1 MCIQIREMSQDSGLY
16 QCIIRN
22 SKRCYKYSIPIAVL
36 NNSASLCF
44 NKEYYLKQNLFPK
57 APSRIVCHQVNEFG
71 QEVDYS
77 SIHWYKECKPI
88 QGERFEFFRNHLIMK
103 DIKKDDGGKYV
114 CKGTYTFKGNKYNF
128 SNSILVTLLEK
139 KERKRPEILYPIN
152 NTIEADIGSSVFT
165 ECNVSSFKDT
175 FISISWRVNNT
186 LVDDLFKG
194 RIQEGNQTSIPKEGT
209 EIFTVSLNI
218 TELKNEDYD
227 QHFICHAGE
236 VAAYIKIQRPTKNH
250 TAFVLLIL
258 LLIIPVLI
266 CILFKIEIVLWY
278 RKSCRSFLHKKVSDG
293 KIYDA
298 YVLYPKI
305 SSQIDFVLKV
315 LPDVLEKQC
324 EYSLFIPG
332 RDDLPG
338 KALVNVVDE
347 AIGQSRRLIMIL
359 VPGLSSSE
367 EAPEQNIAV
376 YHALIPDGM
385 KTILIEMTTRWYLVA
400 AVASSSST
408 RNNRQETNPSGCCAT
423 LNLSGILL
431 ALGVGFPGV
440 KEGTC
445 GLGAGQSAAL
455 CPGWLQRKQR
465 KGTWQKGQR
474 SPGLLAGPSA
484 LPPVTS
490 PPTDMPCPELD
501 LIARKVS
508 FRVESICSFPPKPRL
523 AGLLPPPLLRRC
535 SGPGGGGA
543 SRWKEEPWKLLDLGA
558 QVALENPPPPNPNVG
573 QNDLLLS
580 YCYFSVLSSA
590 QSPELGARLRFL
602 FIPVF
607 HPPPSGPAH
616 FPVLLMDS

>member
-1 MCIQIREMSQDSGLY
+1 MKPALADYCILVLSFICVFKSEKCVVQEDIRKQKVFEDNNPFRLDCPLDRIPNSTLNWYMNGNDTPLITQPLSRVFQEKTSLWFIPAIAQDSGLY

-305 SSQIDFVLKV
+305 SSQVDFVLKV

-385 KTILIEMTTRWYLVA
+385 KTILIEMSKIKDYSHMPESIRYIKQKQGAIRWKGDITKKD
-400 AVASSSST
+400 SSSANSSFWKKV
-408 RNNRQETNPSGCCAT
+408 RYRMPPEHQVFQE
-423 LNLSGILL
+423 L
-431 ALGVGFPGV
+431 ALM
-440 KEGTC
+440 
-445 GLGAGQSAAL
+445 
-455 CPGWLQRKQR
+455 
-465 KGTWQKGQR
+465 
-474 SPGLLAGPSA
+474 
-484 LPPVTS
+484 PV
-490 PPTDMPCPELD
+490 PC
-501 LIARKVS
+501 
-508 FRVESICSFPPKPRL
+508 SISQMIE
-523 AGLLPPPLLRRC
+523 A
-535 SGPGGGGA
+535 
-543 SRWKEEPWKLLDLGA
+543 
-558 QVALENPPPPNPNVG
+558 
-573 QNDLLLS
+573 
-580 YCYFSVLSSA
+580 
-590 QSPELGARLRFL
+590 
-602 FIPVF
+602 
-607 HPPPSGPAH
+607 
-616 FPVLLMDS
+616 